1 LKIPRCRKE
10 RHAFTLVEISVC
22 VLVFGLFLGL
32 LNNVYRSVN
41 RQGAKQDRETTT
53 WYIYTG
59 AMEQLRDDLAQATDV
74 DVSEHKLEM
83 KTVRI
88 GNNLELLTSEVVWAQ
103 QGKRKLI
110 RECDGKT
117 TVFDFGTLLT
127 ANDVL
132 NIRFARIP

>member
-1 LKIPRCRKE
+1 MKTPLCHKK
-10 RHAFTLVEISVC
+10 RHAFTLVEITVC

-32 LNNVYRSVN
+32 LNNVYSSVN
-41 RQGAKQDRETTT
+41 RQGTKQDRETAT

-59 AMEQLRDDLAQATDV
+59 AMELLRDDLAQATVV
-74 DVSEHKLEM
+74 DVTDQKLEM
-83 KTVRI
+83 KTVRF
-88 GNNLELLTSEVVWAQ
+88 GNKLELLTSDVIWAQ

-127 ANDVL
+127 AKDVL